1 MLQLLIL
8 VALARVTIS
17 WIIHMNKQ
25 GYYPYDSVETSSGSS
40 GKTKLLF
47 THWLNLIDE
56 NFEKEFW
63 IDESNSSEFVNRKQ
77 IYKDTVNSTPLK
89 QVETILL
96 GKYEIK
102 TPDSSD
108 YNYVGDYYNDDDS
121 HDYKRAH
128 GFNYHNEPEWLWL
141 TGLPE
146 PTNADGRL
154 CPYSC
159 CVLAWSA
166 ATLIETLYDLI
177 RS

>member
-77 IYKDTVNSTPLK
+77 IYKDTVNSTRAPEISKIYWSK
-89 QVETILL
+89 QQNDPYLYKQTIKHVRQIISLL
-96 GKYEIK
+96 MDLFMSTDWK
-102 TPDSSD
+102 
-108 YNYVGDYYNDDDS
+108 
-121 HDYKRAH
+121 
-128 GFNYHNEPEWLWL
+128 
-141 TGLPE
+141 GLPE